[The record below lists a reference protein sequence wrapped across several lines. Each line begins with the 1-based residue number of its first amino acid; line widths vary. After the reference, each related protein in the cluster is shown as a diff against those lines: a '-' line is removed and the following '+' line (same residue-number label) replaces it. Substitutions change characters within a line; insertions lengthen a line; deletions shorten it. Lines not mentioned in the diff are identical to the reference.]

1 MKRLYNIDSLKFL
14 CAFLVVLIHMHTPY
28 QESIM
33 PLTRCAVPCF
43 FIISGYMIFTNDRL
57 KLVEHLKRS
66 IKKMVLILKW
76 STLLFAIVKL
86 LFAFKNNDFSI
97 LSTKDL
103 GKFILFNENPF
114 GFHLWYI
121 GAYLY
126 VLIIILY
133 LEKCNKLIN
142 IYWSIPILLLLDLCF
157 GKYSLVLWHKEFPFY
172 YVRNFACVGLP
183 YFTIGMLL
191 KRHKSRVLN
200 FDNLQILASGGV
212 ILFSL
217 TSLAEDRLLTWFDMN
232 ATRDHYISSTF
243 LAVSL
248 FLLFLSL
255 KQSKVNV
262 FSKLGEK
269 DSLYIYIFHPLF
281 MTFFSVANKYLSNM
295 WQEMY
300 LYCSPLIVLAATVL
314 FSKTLRILH
323 ICE

>member
-1 MKRLYNIDSLKFL
+1 M
-14 CAFLVVLIHMHTPY
+14 
-28 QESIM
+28 
-33 PLTRCAVPCF
+33 
-43 FIISGYMIFTNDRL
+43 
-57 KLVEHLKRS
+57 
-66 IKKMVLILKW
+66 
-76 STLLFAIVKL
+76 FAIVKL

-133 LEKCNKLIN
+133 LEKCNKLSY